1 MRPVTTSRN
10 SAARKKCGSQPKKPR
25 QDAYHQVEDGSEED
39 EEEDND
45 DTPQTMWT
53 GVPRHTKFES
63 RPGHKAVLN
72 CAMPY
77 LVSLMIT
84 GPEFSE
90 DPENDQI
97 NPWPEDNP
105 MALDRTMVE
114 VWNKWALELRRR
126 EGRQDQDVADGP
138 TGFEARRVRT

>member
-1 MRPVTTSRN
+1 MTTSRN
-10 SAARKKCGSQPKKPR
+10 SAATKKCTSRPKKPR
-25 QDAYHQVEDGSEED
+25 QNAHQRVEDGSGED
-39 EEEDND
+39 EEEDAD

-53 GVPRHTKFES
+53 GVPRRIKFES
-63 RPGHKAVLN
+63 SPGHKAVLN

-77 LVSLMIT
+77 LVALMMT

-97 NPWPEDNP
+97 NPWPERNP

-114 VWNKWALELRRR
+114 VWNKWAIELGRR
-126 EGRQDQDVADGP
+126 EGRRDRDVAERP
-138 TGFEARRVRT
+138 NGFEARRVST